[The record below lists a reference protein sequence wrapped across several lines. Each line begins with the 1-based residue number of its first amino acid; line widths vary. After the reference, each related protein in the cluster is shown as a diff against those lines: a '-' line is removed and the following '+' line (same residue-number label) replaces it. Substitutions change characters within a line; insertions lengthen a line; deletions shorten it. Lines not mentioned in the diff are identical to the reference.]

1 MQQKGKK
8 DEEKN
13 LIKKIK
19 RPKLIITQKSKK
31 MTLKELQKMIKEEM
45 SSYTNEANSLDS
57 THRDQYS
64 NDSAS
69 QKAFRRKYGYSA
81 EGVEEA
87 EDDVDVSV
95 SDADVDVDEEQGD
108 EDILRNI
115 YDMLKDKFEGEEEA
129 GDDMDDMDDMGDV
142 EGEEAEDSDLD
153 EWTGKND
160 PKPGGKGTT
169 GYDAKVGGKG
179 STGYDASSKALQERF
194 QKLANIIK

>member
-1 MQQKGKK
+1 
-8 DEEKN
+8 
-13 LIKKIK
+13 
-19 RPKLIITQKSKK
+19 

-45 SSYTNEANSLDS
+45 SSYTNEDRFKVTNHGLSPNEKNARETNRLRSM
-57 THRDQYS
+57 
-64 NDSAS
+64 
-69 QKAFRRKYGYSA
+69 GYDVD
-81 EGVEEA
+81 E
-87 EDDVDVSV
+87 VDVSV

-129 GDDMDDMDDMGDV
+129 GDDMDDMGDV

-153 EWTGKND
+153 EWKGKND
-160 PKPGGKGTT
+160 PKPGGKGST